1 MSIFNIDKNSMS
13 LSNDWKLFQKFMGN
27 IGAFTYIAKEK
38 SAYFDSVSL
47 KILNCSREK
56 INEYE
61 FFNLLDRISKNPVED
76 EKHIYIYNTEHTKK
90 YIKMNIFE
98 SKDVWLGFV
107 QDFTRQISEKNTK
120 SHTVEY
126 DPITRLPSYTY
137 FTGIVRDTLNKSE
150 HCWLAVMHLNGL
162 DKLGT
167 FLTVDNTNHCI
178 TSVSETIK
186 GFASDDIIF
195 GSKTHYEI
203 CVLFRNLDKNS
214 VYSILKNMNEA
225 VKHCIFTDDFGE
237 VIDIS
242 DRGSL
247 SLSVGC
253 CSYPEQAYEFNML
266 VNYSEFALFEAINSR
281 KKSVVN
287 WFCEERYRKE
297 KTSYKNSQI
306 FAKIIRENQL
316 RYYFQPIVNAVNGDI
331 YAYEALM
338 RTSEDINLS
347 PKQILELAQEHNNLY
362 AVEKL
367 TFFNAVKAL
376 SQNQQFFKDRKLFI
390 NSVGSFLLTE
400 EDFNKLY
407 LTYGELME
415 KVVIEVTEQNNP
427 TSNDI
432 SLLKKRCVI
441 TRSGVAIDDYGTG
454 YSNSVNLLN
463 YTPEYIKIDRSLIS
477 EIQNDLK
484 KQQLVSSVIDFA
496 HDNNILTLAE
506 GVETSSEMKTVI
518 RMGIDLIQ
526 GFYTSTPKPLFL
538 DMISEKIRD
547 EIINTNLETTKHG
560 IKKIYSAR
568 NCEEIDLLQLAL
580 ERYTD
585 IHVHQ
590 SRLKIRGDIEKPV
603 KMNIT
608 IMDNYSC
615 ELTFENVNL
624 VSRNSKPVIAVGES
638 AQLILNVEKENK
650 ISYLGIYV
658 PQTSQFF
665 LKGNGNLLIDCYA
678 SSGFAIGND
687 FEHPCGDIFIDMTGK
702 LDITGNSEETVCIG
716 GGYNVNES
724 EINLK
729 SGDVRIDMHSQNGV
743 AIGSYNGGSVINIS
757 EKCRL
762 NISISGIKVV
772 GIGSVK
778 SESLIISSADIDI
791 YARGA
796 STVGIGSFS
805 EAEGNI
811 NIKGGKLSLKMRS
824 AKNSGIGSW
833 NGNMNIS
840 IKNASVSV
848 DNEGEDVAGIGDI
861 YGSCNISIRD
871 SDLNIRILAATPVD
885 IGSKSGTTQLINNK
899 IYSLINEKE
908 VFHEQEADE

>member
-1 MSIFNIDKNSMS
+1 
-13 LSNDWKLFQKFMGN
+13 MGN
-27 IGAFTYIAKEK
+27 VGAFTYISKEK

-61 FFNLLDRISKNPVED
+61 FFNLLDKISKNPLEG
-76 EKHIYIYNTEHTKK
+76 EKHIYIYNTENTRK

-98 SKDVWLGFV
+98 NKDVWLGFV
-107 QDFTRQISEKNTK
+107 QDFTRQISEKHTK

-137 FTGIVRDTLNKSE
+137 FTRIVKETLNKSK
-150 HCWLAVMHLNGL
+150 HCWLAVMYLNGL

-186 GFASDDIIF
+186 SFASDDIIF
-195 GSKTHYEI
+195 GSKSHYEI
-203 CVLFRNLDKNS
+203 CVLFNGLDKNS
-214 VYSILKNMNEA
+214 VYSILKNMNDA
-225 VKHCIFTDDFGE
+225 VKHCVFTDDFGE

-242 DRGSL
+242 DRSSL

-253 CSYPEQAYEFNML
+253 CSYPEQAYELNML
-266 VNYSEFALFEAINSR
+266 INYSEFALFETRNS
-281 KKSVVN
+281 KKKNIVN
-287 WFCEERYRKE
+287 WFCEERYRRE

-306 FAKIIRENQL
+306 FARIIRENQL
-316 RYYFQPIVNAVNGDI
+316 KYYFQPIVNAVSGEI

-347 PKQILELAQEHNNLY
+347 PTQILALAQEHNNLY
-362 AVEKL
+362 AIEKL

-376 SQNQQFFKDRKLFI
+376 SKNQQFFKNRKLFI
-390 NSVGSFLLTE
+390 NSIGSFLLTE

-415 KVVIEVTEQNNP
+415 KIVIEVTEQNNP
-427 TSNDI
+427 NSNDI
-432 SLLKKRCVI
+432 SILKKRCVI
-441 TRSGVAIDDYGTG
+441 TRSGLAIDDYGTG

-463 YTPEYIKIDRSLIS
+463 YTPEYIKIDRSLIAG
-477 EIQNDLK
+477 IQNDLK

-496 HDNNILTLAE
+496 HDNNILALAE

-538 DMISEKIRD
+538 DMISQKVRD

-560 IKKIYSAR
+560 IKKIYAAR

-580 ERYTD
+580 DRYTD
-585 IHVHQ
+585 IHIYQ
-590 SRLKIRGDIEKPV
+590 SKLKIKGDIEKPI
-603 KMNIT
+603 KINIT

-624 VSRNSKPVIAVGES
+624 VSRNSKPVITVGES
-638 AQLILNVEKENK
+638 AQLILNVEMENK

-665 LKGNGNLLIDCYA
+665 LKGNGSLLIDCYA
-678 SSGFAIGND
+678 PSGFAIGND
-687 FEHPCGDIFIDMTGK
+687 FEHSCGDIFIDMNGK
-702 LDITGNSEETVCIG
+702 LEIIENSEETICIG
-716 GGYNVNES
+716 GGYNINES

-729 SGDVRIDMHSQNGV
+729 SGDIKIDMHSQNGV
-743 AIGSYNGGSVINIS
+743 AIGIYNGNSIINMS
-757 EKCRL
+757 DKCRL
-762 NISISGIKVV
+762 DINISGIKVV
-772 GIGSVK
+772 AVGSVRAET
-778 SESLIISSADIDI
+778 SITSSADINI

-811 NIKGGKLSLKMRS
+811 NINGGKLSLKMRS
-824 AKNSGIGSW
+824 AKNAGIGSW
-833 NGNMNIS
+833 NGNINIS
-840 IKNASVSV
+840 IKNSSVSI
-848 DNEGEDVAGIGDI
+848 DNEGEDTAGIGDI
-861 YGSCNISIRD
+861 YGSGNVSAID
-871 SDLNIRILAATPVD
+871 SDIDIRILAATPID
-885 IGSKSGTTQLINNK
+885 IGSKNGKTKLINNK
-899 IYSLINEKE
+899 ICSLINEKE
-908 VFHEQEADE
+908 VFHEQEV

>member
-13 LSNDWKLFQKFMGN
+13 LSGDWQLFQKFMGN
-27 IGAFTYIAKEK
+27 VGAFTYIAKEK
-38 SAYFDSVSL
+38 SAYFDPCAL

-61 FFNLLDRISKNPVED
+61 FFNLLDRISKNPVEG
-76 EKHIYIYNTEHTKK
+76 EKHIYIYNNENIRK

-98 SKDVWLGFV
+98 NKDVWLGFV

-120 SHTVEY
+120 SHLVEY

-137 FTGIVRDTLNKSE
+137 FTQIVKNTLKRAK
-150 HCWLAVMHLNGL
+150 HCWLAIMHLNGL

-167 FLTVDNTNHCI
+167 FLTVDNTNHCV

-195 GSKTHYEI
+195 GSKSHYEI
-203 CVLFRNLDKNS
+203 CVLFNNLDKNS
-214 VYSILKNMNEA
+214 VYSILKNMNDA
-225 VKHCIFTDDFGE
+225 VKHCTLTDDFGE

-242 DRGSL
+242 DRSSL

-253 CSYPEQAYEFNML
+253 CSYPEQACEFNTL
-266 VNYSEFALFEAINSR
+266 VNYSEFALFEARGSK

-287 WFCEERYRKE
+287 WFCEERYRRE
-297 KTSYKNSQI
+297 KNSYKNSQI
-306 FAKIIRENQL
+306 FTRLIRENQL
-316 RYYFQPIVNAVNGDI
+316 KYYFQPIVNAVSGEI

-347 PKQILELAQEHNNLY
+347 PSQLLSLAQEHNSLY
-362 AVEKL
+362 AIEKL

-376 SQNQQFFKDRKLFI
+376 SKNQQFFKNRKLFI
-390 NSVGSFLLTE
+390 NSVGNFLLTE

-427 TSNDI
+427 TSEDI
-432 SLLKKRCVI
+432 NILKKRCVI
-441 TRSGVAIDDYGTG
+441 TRSGLAIDDYGTG
-454 YSNSVNLLN
+454 YSNSINLLN
-463 YTPEYIKIDRSLIS
+463 YTPEYIKVDRSLIS
-477 EIQNDLK
+477 GIQNDLK

-496 HDNNILTLAE
+496 HDNNILALAE

-526 GFYTSTPKPLFL
+526 GFYTSTPKPIFL
-538 DMISEKIRD
+538 DMISQNVRD
-547 EIINTNLETTKHG
+547 EIINTNLETAKHG
-560 IKKIYSAR
+560 IKKIYAAR

-580 ERYTD
+580 DRYTD
-585 IHVHQ
+585 IHVYQ
-590 SRLKIRGDIEKPV
+590 SRLKIKGDIGKPI

-608 IMDNYSC
+608 VMDNYSC

-624 VSRNSKPVIAVGES
+624 VSRNSKPAIVIGES
-638 AQLILNVEKENK
+638 AQLILNVEKQNK

-665 LKGNGNLLIDCYA
+665 LKGNGSLVIDFYA
-678 SSGFAIGND
+678 SSGFAVGND
-687 FEHPCGDIFIDMTGK
+687 FEHSCGDICIDMNGR
-702 LDITGNSEETVCIG
+702 LEIIGNSEETVCIG
-716 GGYNVNES
+716 GGYNINES

-729 SGDVRIDMHSQNGV
+729 SGDIKIDMHSQNGV
-743 AIGSYNGGSVINIS
+743 AVGCYNGGSIVNIS
-757 EKCRL
+757 DKCRL
-762 NISISGIKVV
+762 NINISGIKVV

-778 SESLIISSADIDI
+778 SESFVTSSADTDI

-805 EAEGNI
+805 EAEGNVNI
-811 NIKGGKLSLKMRS
+811 NGGNLNLKMRS
-824 AKNSGIGSW
+824 AKNAGIGSW
-833 NGNMNIS
+833 NGNINVNIKDS
-840 IKNASVSV
+840 SVNV

-861 YGSCNISIRD
+861 YGSGNVSVKN
-871 SDLNIRILAATPVD
+871 SDINIRILAATPID
-885 IGSKSGTTQLINNK
+885 IGSKSGETVLENNK
-899 IYSLINEKE
+899 ISSLINEKE
-908 VFHEQEADE
+908 VFHEQMEV